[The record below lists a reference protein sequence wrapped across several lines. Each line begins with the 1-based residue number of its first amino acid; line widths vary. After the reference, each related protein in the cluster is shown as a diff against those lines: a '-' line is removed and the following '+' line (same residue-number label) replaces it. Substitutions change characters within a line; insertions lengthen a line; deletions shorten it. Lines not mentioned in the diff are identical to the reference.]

1 MAISLNSHLMIPEEV
16 LSTTVGDESVLLN
29 LRTGTYFGLDVVGT
43 RFFQLLSEGD
53 CLSTVH
59 RMMMDEFEVSAE
71 RLEQDILRLTEQMA
85 TKGLLSIGE
94 TGNQRSG

>member
-1 MAISLNSHLMIPEEV
+1 MIPEEV
-16 LSTTVGDESVLLN
+16 LSTTVGDETVLLN

-43 RFFQLLSEGD
+43 RFFQLLSEAG

-59 RMMMDEFEVSAE
+59 RMMMDEFDVSAE
-71 RLEQDILRLTEQMA
+71 RLEHDLLHLSEQLA

-94 TGNQRSG
+94 G